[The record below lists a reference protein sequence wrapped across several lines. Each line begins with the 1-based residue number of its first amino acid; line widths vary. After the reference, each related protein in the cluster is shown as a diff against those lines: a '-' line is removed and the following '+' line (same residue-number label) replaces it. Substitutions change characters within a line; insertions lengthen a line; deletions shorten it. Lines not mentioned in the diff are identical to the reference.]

1 MRRGPRTPP
10 LGRRLGDPVGV
21 EYPVQLRTVMAAI
34 VQLHG
39 SARGL
44 SATEVEV
51 LADHAGAI
59 VDAIADAW
67 PVDTSTSR
75 DAWTDILHTTAGNIG
90 FDLVNDVYYVEFVHR
105 AGEPAIPPLW
115 ETLLPETI
123 QAMAPAMNADL
134 IAAVAETERRY
145 RLYRAQ
151 GMTDSK
157 ALNKALAERGSY
169 RSRLAA

>member
-1 MRRGPRTPP
+1 MPVRGP
-10 LGRRLGDPVGV
+10 LEAPVGV
-21 EYPVQLRTVMAAI
+21 EYPVRLRTVMAAI
-34 VQLHG
+34 VRLHG
-39 SARGL
+39 APRGL

-75 DAWTDILHTTAGNIG
+75 DAWTDILYTSAGNVG
-90 FDLVNDVYYVEFVHR
+90 FDIVNDVYYVEYVHR

-115 ETLLPETI
+115 ETLLPETVA
-123 QAMAPAMNADL
+123 AMAPDMNADL

-145 RLYRAQ
+145 RTFIAQ
-151 GMTDSK
+151 GMTNRQ